1 MALGGES
8 GGLSKSSNC
17 CADPVGEEAGD
28 PTCVSG
34 EVLLL
39 LSLMVRWRLVGEG
52 VRTRGET
59 GVVLRRL
66 GEGNF
71 SCLNRSLKESDRL
84 GSLGELWALEES
96 GD

>member
-1 MALGGES
+1 MGFGGES

-17 CADPVGEEAGD
+17 CADPVGEEAGE
-28 PTCVSG
+28 PIWVSG

-52 VRTRGET
+52 VRTRGER

-66 GEGNF
+66 GDGNF
-71 SCLNRSLKESDRL
+71 IFFRCSLKESDRF
-84 GSLGELWALEES
+84 GSRGEL
-96 GD
+96 